1 LALAAVVTLLLGGL
15 TLYLTREIDRRTMRD
30 IELANERSKLQDAIE
45 CISEAFIIWDKDDRF
60 VLCNEA
66 YRQLYPQSAQFL
78 QPGLSFEEL
87 LRHNLACG
95 EYQNAVGREEQWFT
109 EHTHL
114 HQQASDVL
122 ELPLSNGRRVLITN
136 RRMKSG
142 GIAGLRMDVT
152 NLVQTREDLK
162 KSLIG
167 LQVANT
173 EMNESKERAE
183 QAETL
188 LTDAIEC
195 VSEAFVIYDKEDRLV
210 LCNDSYRKLYP
221 LTTRYMFPGIKFEE
235 LLRYGLAVGEYKDAI
250 GREEQWLA
258 ERLQQHQ
265 RTSGAVENVRSD
277 GRHIMT
283 IERRMTSGGIA
294 GLRIDITNL
303 VQTREALE
311 KALEKTEA
319 ASQAKTL
326 FLANMSHELRT
337 PLNAI
342 IGFSQII
349 RDQIMGPIGKPVY
362 ADYAKDVCDAGEH
375 LLEIINN
382 VLDASRVEVNK
393 FDLKEETVEIGELV
407 QSAIQTVRVQAGKK
421 SIALEQRLPE
431 EPVGL
436 RADTLRLRQ
445 VLINL
450 LANAVKFT
458 PEGGRVT
465 LSFEAS
471 PAAAVFAVADTGIG
485 MSPDEIAVATEP
497 FRQIENAL
505 VKRHEGIGLGLSLA
519 KHMTEMHSGTLEII
533 SEKGVGTTVRVV
545 LPPELILHAPKA
557 SAAA

>member
-1 LALAAVVTLLLGGL
+1 MDNIGHSIPNSLRPDDIPENGYGSYIIQSAVDHIQRLYSYRRVADYPLFASVGLGYDEGLASWRANAKMMLALAAVVTLLLGGL

-142 GIAGLRMDVT
+142 GIAGLRIDIT
-152 NLVQTREDLK
+152 SLVQTREDLK
-162 KSLIG
+162 KAL
-167 LQVANT
+167 A
-173 EMNESKERAE
+173 KAE
-183 QAETL
+183 
-188 LTDAIEC
+188 
-195 VSEAFVIYDKEDRLV
+195 
-210 LCNDSYRKLYP
+210 
-221 LTTRYMFPGIKFEE
+221 
-235 LLRYGLAVGEYKDAI
+235 AV
-250 GREEQWLA
+250 
-258 ERLQQHQ
+258 
-265 RTSGAVENVRSD
+265 NV
-277 GRHIMT
+277 
-283 IERRMTSGGIA
+283 
-294 GLRIDITNL
+294 
-303 VQTREALE
+303 
-311 KALEKTEA
+311 
-319 ASQAKTL
+319 AKTL
-326 FLANMSHELRT
+326 FLANMSHEFRT

-349 RDQIMGPIGKPVY
+349 RDQIMGPVGKTAY
-362 ADYAKDVCDAGEH
+362 IDYAKDVCDAGEH